1 MPSGAVS
8 DKKLA
13 IKKSAKIAD
22 SLEFRDNPINSALTS
37 KTIIADQNIL
47 SRGSK
52 VNQAGGGSAGNRTP
66 ETLMSKQS
74 SDHPGP
80 AADLLYQ
87 KESVLSLNCPY
98 CYSTDFVKRGTRLK
112 KSGKTQLYL
121 CRACKRTFTPAW
133 FKGRQHSWQ
142 VILDAMSYYNLG
154 FSLEQVCKI
163 MNQKNSPLNSP

>member
-1 MPSGAVS
+1 MLKNNKKKIKCQKTAPGGAVLEDS
-8 DKKLA
+8 NRVGRPGLGTDFSIAEKK
-13 IKKSAKIAD
+13 
-22 SLEFRDNPINSALTS
+22 N
-37 KTIIADQNIL
+37 L
-47 SRGSK
+47 SRGADEKAKSK
-52 VNQAGGGSAGNRTP
+52 PVEGFAPS
-66 ETLMSKQS
+66 E
-74 SDHPGP
+74 PGIP
-80 AADLLYQ
+80 SPSPNSITGLSELYQ

-98 CYSTDFVKRGTRLK
+98 CSSTDFVKRGTRLK

-121 CRACKRTFTPAW
+121 CRACKRTFTPVW